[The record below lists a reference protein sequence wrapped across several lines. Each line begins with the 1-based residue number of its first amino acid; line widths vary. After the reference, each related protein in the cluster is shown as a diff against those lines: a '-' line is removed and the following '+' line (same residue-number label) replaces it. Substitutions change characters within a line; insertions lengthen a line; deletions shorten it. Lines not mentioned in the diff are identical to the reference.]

1 MARLGEREGSFS
13 TSFVCGNVSTEHRHF
28 MVYIKVTLD
37 EDVKVYIFVMWP
49 ILFTAVTQQR
59 VNPRRKGAGEAC
71 RGPYVE

>member
-1 MARLGEREGSFS
+1 
-13 TSFVCGNVSTEHRHF
+13 